1 MTKKDE
7 EKLNKEI
14 AALEADEELA
24 FEERQQEL
32 DWIEEQLTEMDEAN
46 FRKFMK
52 AVRFN
57 RKAKFFRGEMS
68 ANA

>member
-32 DWIEEQLTEMDEAN
+32 DWIEEQLTEMDDAN